1 MNPSELF
8 EYIIF
13 GTKFTTI
20 IVLCLLAIINKDTRY
35 VVSRPDSF
43 IKEAL
48 LLGFS
53 AALCTIIIGLLRT
66 RSVPLEGAFTMFLLF
81 FMFSIIREI
90 AGYFPFLMNDN
101 MTDEE
106 NTQRIKL
113 KPYVVGIGSIIL
125 LVSVGIMFKS
135 FHFPNLRTYAYFRKH
150 TNLMF
155 ILETVLVTLTTLIP
169 EIYIDM
175 KHEAFFK
182 PKTKLNSNNY
192 SVFNKWNLI
201 NFVIYAIC
209 HMSLQF
215 GGFYDLFYS
224 VTNTYTR
231 FGWQI

>member
-135 FHFPNLRTYAYFRKH
+135 FHFPNFRTYAYFRKH

-182 PKTKLNSNNY
+182 PKLN
-192 SVFNKWNLI
+192 
-201 NFVIYAIC
+201 
-209 HMSLQF
+209 
-215 GGFYDLFYS
+215 
-224 VTNTYTR
+224 
-231 FGWQI
+231 

>member
-1 MNPSELF
+1 MNPTEIF

-48 LLGFS
+48 LLGLS

-106 NTQRIKL
+106 TRERTKL
-113 KPYVVGIGSIIL
+113 KPFVLGIGALVL
-125 LVSVGIMFKS
+125 LVSVGIMFKT
-135 FHFPNLRTYAYFRKH
+135 FKFPSYKTYAYYSKH
-150 TNLMF
+150 VNLMF
-155 ILETVLVTLTTLIP
+155 ILETLLVTITSLVP

-175 KHEAFFK
+175 KHAAFFIS
-182 PKTKLNSNNY
+182 KTQLNTHST
-192 SVFNKWNLI
+192 VFNKWNVI
-201 NFVIYAIC
+201 NFIIYAIC
-209 HMSLQF
+209 HMSVQF

-224 VTNTYTR
+224 MTNSYAR